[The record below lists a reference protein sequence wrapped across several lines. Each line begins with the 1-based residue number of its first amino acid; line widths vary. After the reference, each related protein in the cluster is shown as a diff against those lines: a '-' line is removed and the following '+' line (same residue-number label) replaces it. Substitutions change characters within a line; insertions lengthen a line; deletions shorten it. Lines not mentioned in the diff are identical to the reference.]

1 MIDAGE
7 EIEYMFKNDPG
18 GIRNRRSM
26 FGFFY
31 VSAEE
36 VPEVIEEEVRRQRQV
51 ERVGRAEG
59 LSARFYAI
67 SVERRLTHPAVAV
80 IARAAHA
87 DIFTQA
93 G

>member
-1 MIDAGE
+1 
-7 EIEYMFKNDPG
+7 
-18 GIRNRRSM
+18 
-26 FGFFY
+26 
-31 VSAEE
+31 
-36 VPEVIEEEVRRQRQV
+36 V

-87 DIFTQA
+87 DTFT
-93 G
+93 